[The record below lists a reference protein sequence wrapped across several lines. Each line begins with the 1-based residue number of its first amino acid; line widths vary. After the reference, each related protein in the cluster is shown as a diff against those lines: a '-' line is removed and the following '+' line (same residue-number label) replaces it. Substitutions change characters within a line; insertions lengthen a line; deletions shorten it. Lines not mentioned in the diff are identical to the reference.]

1 MSSESLPGTTAYTSP
16 EPARVEQTT
25 ARYLFAISTLSA
37 ESDDRIT
44 TGELRE
50 FLDVAPASVT
60 EMISKLDDEG
70 FVDYE
75 KYQGVTLTEQGE
87 NAVSNVSWRFCVV
100 TSFFESALN
109 ATLESRRRSK
119 SDTPFREKRFPVS
132 MPVST
137 HRVSTSARNRD
148 MVGTAVQRRTDDGLM
163 LT

>member
-87 NAVSNVSWRFCVV
+87 NAVSNVSWRFCVSRV
-100 TSFFESALN
+100 FS
-109 ATLESRRRSK
+109 SRR
-119 SDTPFREKRFPVS
+119 
-132 MPVST
+132 
-137 HRVSTSARNRD
+137 
-148 MVGTAVQRRTDDGLM
+148 
-163 LT
+163 